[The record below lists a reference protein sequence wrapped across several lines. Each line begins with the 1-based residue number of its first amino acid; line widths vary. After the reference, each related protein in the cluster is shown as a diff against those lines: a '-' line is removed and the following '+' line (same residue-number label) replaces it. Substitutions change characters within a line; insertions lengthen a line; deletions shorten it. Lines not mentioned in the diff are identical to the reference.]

1 MKTRT
6 IFLAAALLLC
16 GAGAF
21 AQEED
26 PAAAAARYKTSYERQ
41 VRNVGLSGLG
51 VETIIDKWEIVA
63 PDDPE
68 MLSARFNFLL
78 DKSRSTNMVVKDAQK
93 YLGKAPLL
101 VLKDSSGRDVN
112 YFEEQVFVDSLFA
125 AALKMADRAVKIAP
139 YELRYRF
146 NKLSA
151 LLAYEKDDPQ
161 QTAQSVLELVKNYT
175 SSKSSPWTLDGAALD
190 EELFCQAIGEYCYS
204 FFQIGSPSSYA
215 RFREVATRMNKLY
228 PKNTVFI
235 NDLGSYWQV
244 AEGNNKKALRYYK
257 KALKIDPEDYVALNN
272 IRIIQLSQSRKGR
285 PSK

>member
-16 GAGAF
+16 SAGAF

-26 PAAAAARYKTSYERQ
+26 LAAAAARYKASYGRQ

-78 DKSRSTNMVVKDAQK
+78 DKSRSTNVVAKDAQK
-93 YLGKAPLL
+93 YLGNAPVL

-112 YFEEQVFVDSLFA
+112 YFEEQVFVDSLFS
-125 AALKMADRAVKIAP
+125 AALKVADRAVEIAP

-161 QTAQSVLELVKNYT
+161 LTAQGVLELVKNYT

-204 FFQIGSPSSYA
+204 FFKIGSPSSYA

-257 KALKIDPEDYVALNN
+257 KALKINPEDYVALNN